1 MENIEAL
8 EIQKMALYRK
18 LIEHYKS
25 LNLFKDK
32 SNHNKVIQEIIRV
45 YGFIRTLEIFG
56 VRHCLPPKISP
67 DSYDKIQGF
76 LDEKAFECLELTFG
90 KTKLQTVFLDDLEKL
105 QKNTIKANSNT
116 LNICKKRNIS
126 FVLPIVKKIDDEPE
140 GFEIDLSIKK
150 KKDIDLDI

>member
-1 MENIEAL
+1 M
-8 EIQKMALYRK
+8 
-18 LIEHYKS
+18 
-25 LNLFKDK
+25 
-32 SNHNKVIQEIIRV
+32 
-45 YGFIRTLEIFG
+45 
-56 VRHCLPPKISP
+56 PPKISP
-67 DSYDKIQGF
+67 DSYDEIQEF

-140 GFEIDLSIKK
+140 GFDIDLSIKK
-150 KKDIDLDI
+150 KNDIDLDI